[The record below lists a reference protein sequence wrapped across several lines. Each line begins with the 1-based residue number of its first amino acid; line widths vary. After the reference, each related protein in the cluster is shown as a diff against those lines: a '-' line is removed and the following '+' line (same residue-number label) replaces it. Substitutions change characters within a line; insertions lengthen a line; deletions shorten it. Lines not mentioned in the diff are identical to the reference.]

1 MGMNTMS
8 PDLGFIMAGA
18 LVGLCVGLTGVGGG
32 SLMTPLLT
40 MLGVPLPTAIGTDL
54 LYAAITKSSGAV
66 VHFQKKNIEWSVVR
80 WLASPETSLARCRR
94 QRKQQHAEPW
104 CVWSSLAREP
114 ATLDAEPRCLICV
127 EEAKTWTRS

>member
-40 MLGVPLPTAIGTDL
+40 MLGRA
-54 LYAAITKSSGAV
+54 
-66 VHFQKKNIEWSVVR
+66 
-80 WLASPETSLARCRR
+80 LADGYR
-94 QRKQQHAEPW
+94 
-104 CVWSSLAREP
+104 
-114 ATLDAEPRCLICV
+114 D
-127 EEAKTWTRS
+127 